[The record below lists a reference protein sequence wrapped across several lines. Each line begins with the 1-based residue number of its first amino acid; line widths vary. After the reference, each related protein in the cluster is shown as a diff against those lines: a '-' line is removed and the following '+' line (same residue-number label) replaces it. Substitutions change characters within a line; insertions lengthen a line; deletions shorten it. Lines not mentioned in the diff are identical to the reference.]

1 MTANKEIS
9 CTSHSAWSSDY
20 SANGMPNKDFI
31 EMIHKLGPY
40 LMMAA
45 RKLKTNVFA
54 VRGTSGIGVA
64 NAIRMLDLNLDFIMV
79 RKEGESHHGKTVEP
93 LTRSDL
99 CFSTYIF
106 LDDFISS
113 GYTREAVRK
122 AIPDAKMV
130 GQVLYNALREDFRE
144 DFREPHTTL
153 NWGNNNF
160 PTLA

>member
-1 MTANKEIS
+1 MPAD
-9 CTSHSAWSSDY
+9 SADSPGY
-20 SANGMPNKDFI
+20 SANGLTNEQFI
-31 EMIHKLGPY
+31 ALIHRLEPY
-40 LMMAA
+40 LLDAA
-45 RKLKTNVFA
+45 KKLKTNVFA
-54 VRGTSGIGVA
+54 VRGTSGLGVA
-64 NAIRMLDLNLDFIMV
+64 NAIRMLNLNIDFIMV

-113 GYTREAVRK
+113 GYTREAVRQ